1 MKKHIYNILFFFSI
15 FIIILFIKLA
25 IPLNDLD
32 EIWNYNIARNIADG
46 LIPYKDISMITSPLL
61 GMITAIFLKLIA
73 NELIVTRILS
83 AILATLILY
92 SLHQTMNILKINKNI
107 NYLVVIVLLII
118 LNGYFCLDYN
128 WAVALMGIIILN
140 LELLNIE
147 NREKDKSNFK
157 YDFLIGNL
165 VGISICFKQS
175 IGLLIAIIAILYNL
189 IFIQRRKDIVEFTKR
204 TIIRICGIFLPISI
218 LILYL
223 FYNNAL
229 YEFIDYCIL
238 GIKTFNNSIP
248 YINLIKEK
256 DILLKIIAILI
267 PTIYL
272 VTSIKIIINVKKK
285 KNIKILF
292 TILGYSISLFA
303 ITFPISNGIHLLIG
317 SLPSLI
323 LFVYILNAT
332 IMKYLK
338 FKIKI
343 DDIFI
348 KIVLF
353 IFLIILLIGT
363 VSNFYKTYKEYGLS
377 KDLNHFKY
385 ISIPKSLIDSIKDM
399 DSYLLNCNNK
409 VYILDSTAAVYMI
422 PIDKYNK
429 DYDMFNLG
437 NFGGRGEFGKIKDL
451 EEENNIIVLI
461 KNDSTIRNWQNP
473 EQVRKYIQ
481 ENWTKID
488 TISVFDVY
496 RKGI

>member
-61 GMITAIFLKLIA
+61 GMITAVFLKLIA
-73 NELIVTRILS
+73 NELIVTRILN

-92 SLHQTMNILKINKNI
+92 SLYQTMNILKISKNI
-107 NYLVVIVLLII
+107 NYLVIIILLII
-118 LNGYFCLDYN
+118 LKEYFCLDYN

-140 LELLNIE
+140 LELFNLE
-147 NREKDKSNFK
+147 NKEKDKSNFK
-157 YDFLIGNL
+157 YNFLIGNL
-165 VGISICFKQS
+165 VGIAICFKQS

-189 IFIQRRKDIVEFTKR
+189 IFIQRRKDIVEFIKR

-229 YEFIDYCIL
+229 YEFVDYCIL
-238 GIKTFNNSIP
+238 GIKTFSNSIS
-248 YINLIKEK
+248 YINLIREK
-256 DILLKIIAILI
+256 NILLRVISILI

-272 VTSIKIIINVKKK
+272 ITSIKIIININRGKD
-285 KNIKILF
+285 IKILF
-292 TILGYSISLFA
+292 TILGYSVSLFA
-303 ITFPISNGIHLLIG
+303 ISFPIANGIHLLIG

-323 LFVYILNAT
+323 LFVYTLNLV
-332 IMKYLK
+332 IIKYSK

-343 DDIFI
+343 DDTFM
-348 KIVLF
+348 KIMLF

-363 VSNFYKTYKEYGLS
+363 ASNFYKAYKEYGLS
-377 KDLNHFKY
+377 KDLKHFKY
-385 ISIPKSLIDSIKDM
+385 IPISKSLTDSIKDM
-399 DSYLLNCNNK
+399 DSYLLNFNNK

-473 EQVRKYIQ
+473 EQVRKYIK

-488 TISVFDVY
+488 AISVFDVY
-496 RKGI
+496 KKGI